1 MADND
6 WKKRLG
12 VVFSTNPDFT
22 YEEEADE
29 EPATLAPEKQNL
41 IVSIDRKG
49 RGGKQVTLITGF
61 VGTSDDLAEL
71 GRTLKVKCGVGG
83 SAKDGE
89 ITIQGDFRDRVTA
102 LLKDMGY
109 SVGNLSVSIQ
119 AEKPRLAKYIDEMK
133 NALAKALKIDETAV
147 GISAGTNEGL
157 GYVGEGKGITV
168 NAYALLHS
176 I

>member
-12 VVFSTNPDFT
+12 VVFSTNPNFV
-22 YEEEADE
+22 YKEEADE

-41 IVSIDRKG
+41 LVSIDRKG
-49 RGGKQVTLITGF
+49 RGGKQVTLVSGF

-89 ITIQGDFRDRVTA
+89 ITIQGDFRDRVTT

-109 SVGNLSVSIQ
+109 KAKRGN
-119 AEKPRLAKYIDEMK
+119 
-133 NALAKALKIDETAV
+133 
-147 GISAGTNEGL
+147 
-157 GYVGEGKGITV
+157 
-168 NAYALLHS
+168 
-176 I
+176 